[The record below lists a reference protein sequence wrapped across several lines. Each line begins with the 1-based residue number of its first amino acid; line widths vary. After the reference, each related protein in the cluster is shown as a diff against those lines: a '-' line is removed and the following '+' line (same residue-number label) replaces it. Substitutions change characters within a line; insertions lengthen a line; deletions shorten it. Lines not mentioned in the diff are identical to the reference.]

1 MKNAAAKFSS
11 YAAIRAMRP
20 LLTRSFMTSA
30 RLSAATPPPQ
40 ASENGAI
47 NPRWLSELQGRLTKS
62 LSLKL
67 APEKAETVKD
77 RLAYLD
83 KNWLMLSAGREGFLA
98 EPERR
103 GVDGHAIQWGDM
115 DLMGHVNNV
124 IYNRFAESGR
134 VNWTRKLAQFTDP
147 KYEQEWFDLMTPKGI
162 GLILASIRTDFKF
175 PMTFPDR
182 ITVLHKLVSKPDY
195 SSDRFYLDV
204 VVYSEQQRRP
214 AAKCFEDI
222 VVYDYKAA
230 KKAPLKP
237 FMVDELRA
245 TFDLQQ
251 QRKQDTEKKI
261 AELHEFVEQ
270 VEGSAG
276 TV

>member
-1 MKNAAAKFSS
+1 MKNAVIAFSRHGAA
-11 YAAIRAMRP
+11 RATRP
-20 LLTRSFMTSA
+20 LSTRNFMTTA
-30 RLSAATPPPQ
+30 RLSAATPPPR

-47 NPRWLSELQGRLTKS
+47 NPRWLSDLQGRLRKS
-62 LSLKL
+62 LSLKI

-147 KYEQEWFDLMTPKGI
+147 KYEQEWYDLMTPKGT

-182 ITVLHKLVSKPDY
+182 ITVLHKLVTKPDY

-245 TFDLQQ
+245 TFDLQE
-251 QRKQDTEKKI
+251 QRKLDTEKKI
-261 AELHEFVEQ
+261 AELHAFVEE
-270 VEGSAG
+270 VESSAN

>member
-1 MKNAAAKFSS
+1 MKNAVMVFSGHGAA
-11 YAAIRAMRP
+11 RATRP
-20 LLTRSFMTSA
+20 LSTRTFMTTA
-30 RLSAATPPPQ
+30 RLSAATPPPR

-47 NPRWLSELQGRLTKS
+47 NPRWLSDLQGRLRKS
-62 LSLKL
+62 LSLKI

-147 KYEQEWFDLMTPKGI
+147 KYEQEWYDLMTPKGT

-182 ITVLHKLVSKPDY
+182 ITVLHKLVTKPDY

-245 TFDLQQ
+245 TFDLQE

-261 AELHEFVEQ
+261 AELHAFVEE
-270 VEGSAG
+270 VESSAN

>member
-1 MKNAAAKFSS
+1 
-11 YAAIRAMRP
+11 
-20 LLTRSFMTSA
+20 MTTA
-30 RLSAATPPPQ
+30 RLSAATPPPR

-47 NPRWLSELQGRLTKS
+47 NPRWLSDLQGRLRKS
-62 LSLKL
+62 LSLKI

-115 DLMGHVNNV
+115 DLMVRHVNNV

-134 VNWTRKLAQFTDP
+134 VNWARKLAQFTDP
-147 KYEQEWFDLMTPKGI
+147 KYEQEWYDLMTPKGT

-182 ITVLHKLVSKPDY
+182 ITVLHKLVTKPDY

-245 TFDLQQ
+245 TFDLQE
-251 QRKQDTEKKI
+251 QRKLDTEKKI
-261 AELHEFVEQ
+261 AELHAFVEE
-270 VEGSAG
+270 VESSAN
-276 TV
+276 TA